1 MNIPASTKTL
11 FRLCAALSAA
21 LLLAPAHAQVIEEDE
36 VYSTAP
42 ARGDFFGRLSGVS
55 APGSSTTALY
65 QALQIGY
72 DTAFAGESGRFYFS
86 GLGSN
91 TDLDL
96 DLVLKDSAKQDRD
109 RDPNDDL
116 NTTTLPDERTI
127 TIAESAFDVRDAFV
141 QFDLPGAL
149 EFTLG
154 RRRLSWGQF
163 DLFSPVNLAL
173 PLTPQSA
180 EPVIDKISSLV
191 AQDQVGLAWFPG
203 ERLEVQAFQFYG
215 VHLDPLIER
224 ILELQQE
231 NGDELY
237 MADGTRMD
245 SPTKEP
251 NDFTDHD
258 QSGGRILFYP
268 GWGILGFTFLDGVD
282 TLSFGEDLAMA
293 ELVTPVTSGSVANA
307 CPPGTAP
314 ATAGN
319 CVANIIND
327 TDLPEAESF
336 GFELAIPA
344 GNWTWK
350 FEYLQQDSFTD
361 ISGVYGGNFATR
373 TFTCPPGAIGC
384 QTSYTPPTQAFYN
397 AVFDADMRS
406 GGAADVGKLYV
417 PVTRTLIG
425 LGADVETDNWRLNL
439 MILGIDQS
447 FDTKDEE
454 LLKLGDAAFGT
465 SASDRES
472 QVAPT
477 INIARYLGGDK
488 QRETGFLAGFLGTYF
503 GASFY
508 YTSTIGDNF
517 RWTLSAEAISNLR
530 DDLAAETNADG
541 NRYELADDISSG
553 GRFSFIYNF

>member
-96 DLVLKDSAKQDRD
+96 DLVLKDSAKQERIHACAGNP
-109 RDPNDDL
+109 PNNMATCNEL
-116 NTTTLPDERTI
+116 RGLEDERTI

-237 MADGTRMD
+237 DADGTRME

-268 GWGILGFTFLDGVD
+268 GWGIIGFTFLDGVD
-282 TLSFGEDLAMA
+282 TLSFGEDLA
-293 ELVTPVTSGSVANA
+293 
-307 CPPGTAP
+307 
-314 ATAGN
+314 
-319 CVANIIND
+319 
-327 TDLPEAESF
+327 
-336 GFELAIPA
+336 
-344 GNWTWK
+344 
-350 FEYLQQDSFTD
+350 
-361 ISGVYGGNFATR
+361 
-373 TFTCPPGAIGC
+373 
-384 QTSYTPPTQAFYN
+384 
-397 AVFDADMRS
+397 
-406 GGAADVGKLYV
+406 
-417 PVTRTLIG
+417 
-425 LGADVETDNWRLNL
+425 
-439 MILGIDQS
+439 
-447 FDTKDEE
+447 
-454 LLKLGDAAFGT
+454 
-465 SASDRES
+465 
-472 QVAPT
+472 
-477 INIARYLGGDK
+477 
-488 QRETGFLAGFLGTYF
+488 
-503 GASFY
+503 
-508 YTSTIGDNF
+508 
-517 RWTLSAEAISNLR
+517 
-530 DDLAAETNADG
+530 
-541 NRYELADDISSG
+541 
-553 GRFSFIYNF
+553 

>member
-96 DLVLKDSAKQDRD
+96 DLVLKDSSKQERNQACITPSSAKCMELRG
-109 RDPNDDL
+109 L
-116 NTTTLPDERTI
+116 EDEQTI
-127 TIAESAFDVRDAFV
+127 TIAESAFDVRDAFL
-141 QFDLPGAL
+141 QFDLPGAM

-163 DLFSPVNLAL
+163 DLFSPINLAL

-203 ERLEVQAFQFYG
+203 ERMEIQAYQFYG

-237 MADGTRMD
+237 SPTGASLP

-268 GWGILGFTFLDGVD
+268 GWGILGFTYLDGVD
-282 TLSFGEDLAMA
+282 TLSFGEDLAKA
-293 ELVTPVTSGSVANA
+293 ELVNG
-307 CPPGTAP
+307 
-314 ATAGN
+314 ATDVYN
-319 CVANIIND
+319 VINN

-350 FEYLQQDSFTD
+350 FEYLQQESFTD
-361 ISGVYGGNFATR
+361 ISGVVGGEFITR
-373 TFTCPPGAIGC
+373 MIG
-384 QTSYTPPTQAFYN
+384 TPPEPFTPSGQAFYN
-397 AVFDADMRS
+397 AVFNADMRS

-417 PVTRTLIG
+417 PVERTLIAF
-425 LGADVETDNWRLNL
+425 GADVETDNWRLNL

-477 INIARYLGGDK
+477 INIARYLDGDK

>member
-96 DLVLKDSAKQDRD
+96 DLVLKDSSKQERNQACITPSSAKCMELRG
-109 RDPNDDL
+109 L
-116 NTTTLPDERTI
+116 EDEQTI
-127 TIAESAFDVRDAFV
+127 TIAESAFDVRDAFL
-141 QFDLPGAL
+141 QFDLPGAM

-163 DLFSPVNLAL
+163 DLFSPINLAL

-203 ERLEVQAFQFYG
+203 ERMEIQAYQFYG

-237 MADGTRMD
+237 SPTGASLP

-258 QSGGRILFYP
+258 QTGGRILFYP
-268 GWGILGFTFLDGVD
+268 GWGILGFTYLDGVD
-282 TLSFGEDLAMA
+282 TLSFGEDLAKA
-293 ELVTPVTSGSVANA
+293 ELVNG
-307 CPPGTAP
+307 
-314 ATAGN
+314 ATDVYN
-319 CVANIIND
+319 VINN

-350 FEYLQQDSFTD
+350 FEYLQQESFTD
-361 ISGVYGGNFATR
+361 ISGVVGGEFITR
-373 TFTCPPGAIGC
+373 MIG
-384 QTSYTPPTQAFYN
+384 TPPEPFTPSGQAFYN
-397 AVFDADMRS
+397 AVFNADMRS

-417 PVTRTLIG
+417 PVERTLIAF
-425 LGADVETDNWRLNL
+425 GADVETDNWRLNL

>member
-96 DLVLKDSAKQDRD
+96 DLVLKDSSKQERNQACITPSSAKCMELRG
-109 RDPNDDL
+109 L
-116 NTTTLPDERTI
+116 EDEQTI
-127 TIAESAFDVRDAFV
+127 TIAESAFDVRDAFL
-141 QFDLPGAL
+141 QFDLPGAM

-163 DLFSPVNLAL
+163 DLFSPINLAL

-203 ERLEVQAFQFYG
+203 ERMEIQAYQFYG

-237 MADGTRMD
+237 SPTGASLP

-258 QSGGRILFYP
+258 QTGGRILFYP
-268 GWGILGFTFLDGVD
+268 GWGILGFTYLDGVD
-282 TLSFGEDLAMA
+282 TLSFGEDLAKA
-293 ELVTPVTSGSVANA
+293 ELVNG
-307 CPPGTAP
+307 
-314 ATAGN
+314 ATDVYN
-319 CVANIIND
+319 VINN

-361 ISGVYGGNFATR
+361 ISGVVGGEFITR
-373 TFTCPPGAIGC
+373 MIG
-384 QTSYTPPTQAFYN
+384 TPPEPFTPSGQAFYN
-397 AVFDADMRS
+397 AVFNADMRS

-417 PVTRTLIG
+417 PVERTLIAF
-425 LGADVETDNWRLNL
+425 GADVETDNWRLNL

-477 INIARYLGGDK
+477 INIARYLDGDK

>member
-11 FRLCAALSAA
+11 FRLCAVVSAA

-96 DLVLKDSAKQDRD
+96 DLVLKDSAKQERNHACGQTPVLASCAEL
-109 RDPNDDL
+109 RGL
-116 NTTTLPDERTI
+116 EDERTI

-203 ERLEVQAFQFYG
+203 ERMEIQAFQFYG

-237 MADGTRMD
+237 MADGMRME

-268 GWGILGFTFLDGVD
+268 GWGILGFTYLDGVD
-282 TLSFGEDLAMA
+282 TLSFGEDLATA
-293 ELVTPVTSGSVANA
+293 RLVGS
-307 CPPGTAP
+307 
-314 ATAGN
+314 N
-319 CVANIIND
+319 CASTIALTETCNVANIIND

-350 FEYLQQDSFTD
+350 FEYLQQDSFT
-361 ISGVYGGNFATR
+361 
-373 TFTCPPGAIGC
+373 
-384 QTSYTPPTQAFYN
+384 
-397 AVFDADMRS
+397 
-406 GGAADVGKLYV
+406 
-417 PVTRTLIG
+417 
-425 LGADVETDNWRLNL
+425 
-439 MILGIDQS
+439 
-447 FDTKDEE
+447 
-454 LLKLGDAAFGT
+454 
-465 SASDRES
+465 
-472 QVAPT
+472 
-477 INIARYLGGDK
+477 
-488 QRETGFLAGFLGTYF
+488 
-503 GASFY
+503 
-508 YTSTIGDNF
+508 
-517 RWTLSAEAISNLR
+517 
-530 DDLAAETNADG
+530 
-541 NRYELADDISSG
+541 
-553 GRFSFIYNF
+553 

>member
-11 FRLCAALSAA
+11 FRLCAVVSAA

-96 DLVLKDSAKQDRD
+96 DLVLKDSTKQNRNFACGGTPIRD
-109 RDPNDDL
+109 QATCTEL
-116 NTTTLPDERTI
+116 SGLEDERTI

-237 MADGTRMD
+237 DTNGNRMT

-258 QSGGRILFYP
+258 QNGGRILFYP
-268 GWGILGFTFLDGVD
+268 GWGIIGFTFLDGVD
-282 TLSFGEDLAMA
+282 TLSFGEDLAKA
-293 ELVTPVTSGSVANA
+293 ELVNG
-307 CPPGTAP
+307 
-314 ATAGN
+314 ATDVYN
-319 CVANIIND
+319 VINN

-350 FEYLQQDSFTD
+350 FEYLQQESFTD
-361 ISGVYGGNFATR
+361 ISGVIGGSFAGQ
-373 TFTCPPGAIGC
+373 FPAITCPPSAPPDCVEIPARDNPGA
-384 QTSYTPPTQAFYN
+384 AFYK
-397 AVFDADMRS
+397 AALADTR
-406 GGAADVGKLYV
+406 GAEKGNLYV

-447 FDTKDEE
+447 YDADDEE

>member
-96 DLVLKDSAKQDRD
+96 DLVLKDSSKQERNQACITPSSAKCMELRG
-109 RDPNDDL
+109 L
-116 NTTTLPDERTI
+116 EDEQTI
-127 TIAESAFDVRDAFV
+127 TIAESAFDVRDAFL
-141 QFDLPGAL
+141 QFDLPGAM

-163 DLFSPVNLAL
+163 DLFSPINLAL

-203 ERLEVQAFQFYG
+203 ERMEIQAYQFYG

-237 MADGTRMD
+237 SPTGASLP

-258 QSGGRILFYP
+258 QTGGRILFYP
-268 GWGILGFTFLDGVD
+268 GWGILGFTYLDGVD
-282 TLSFGEDLAMA
+282 TLSFGEDLAKA
-293 ELVTPVTSGSVANA
+293 ELVNG
-307 CPPGTAP
+307 
-314 ATAGN
+314 ATDVYN
-319 CVANIIND
+319 VINN

-350 FEYLQQDSFTD
+350 FEYLQQESFTD
-361 ISGVYGGNFATR
+361 ISGVVGGEFITR
-373 TFTCPPGAIGC
+373 MIG
-384 QTSYTPPTQAFYN
+384 TPPEPFTPSGQAFYN
-397 AVFDADMRS
+397 AVFNADMRS

-417 PVTRTLIG
+417 PVERTLIAF
-425 LGADVETDNWRLNL
+425 GADVETDNWRLNL

-477 INIARYLGGDK
+477 INIARYLDGDK